1 MGGPQKS
8 KTELL
13 YDPKPISGT
22 NPKELTAE
30 SWRDICTSLFIVP
43 FFSLAKMWKQPKCI
57 STDEQRKTG
66 VYIYNGIYNGILF
79 GFKKEGNAV
88 IFYRDG

>member
-13 YDPKPISGT
+13 YDPGSPFLER
-22 NPKELTAE
+22 NEE
-30 SWRDICTSLFIVP
+30 SWRDICTSLFTVA
-43 FFSLAKMWKQPKCI
+43 FSSLAKIWKQPKCI

-66 VYIYNGIYNGILF
+66 VYIRWNIIWF
-79 GFKKEGNAV
+79 
-88 IFYRDG
+88 